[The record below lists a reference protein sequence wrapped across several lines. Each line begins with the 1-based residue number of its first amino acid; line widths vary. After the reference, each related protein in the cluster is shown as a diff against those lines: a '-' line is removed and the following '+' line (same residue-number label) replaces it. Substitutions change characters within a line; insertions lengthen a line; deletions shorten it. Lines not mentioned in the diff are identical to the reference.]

1 MYNVIGFVIYKQ
13 NCLRTFLFKCSYIEV
28 IFIRRHNNTMKS
40 IREKLNFDPEF
51 QNFILQ
57 KPTLSQ
63 ESLNAYTMTLVN
75 FISIESYVRSLRA
88 YFRMDD
94 DRQFLMKSKQ
104 ERMRSMHIKRG
115 FVTLER
121 EGKLKLNPIG
131 LWRRLWQALIGCMK
145 D

>member
-1 MYNVIGFVIYKQ
+1 MK
-13 NCLRTFLFKCSYIEV
+13 E
-28 IFIRRHNNTMKS
+28 NNRGKDNH
-40 IREKLNFDPEF
+40 KL
-51 QNFILQ
+51 
-57 KPTLSQ
+57 TLSIDRV
-63 ESLNAYTMTLVN
+63 LVEMAKQCLDVS
-75 FISIESYVRSLRA
+75 ISQFLEDQLRA